1 MKIKSNGE
9 EFFSE
14 TADKWADKGRTTE
27 KEARSTSVQQR
38 LIFTW
43 TALCKTH
50 RSTMSKVVKTRAHL
64 MAARLQPEIPD
75 HNNLTAEF
83 LKREGN
89 CRTDLGNYWENK

>member
-1 MKIKSNGE
+1 
-9 EFFSE
+9 
-14 TADKWADKGRTTE
+14 
-27 KEARSTSVQQR
+27 
-38 LIFTW
+38 
-43 TALCKTH
+43 
-50 RSTMSKVVKTRAHL
+50 MSKVVKTRAHL